1 MTKDS
6 PKVSLVGAGPGD
18 PELITV
24 RGMKRLQS
32 ADVVIYDELAGAELL
47 AFVRDDAELIFVG
60 KRCGKHAM
68 EQERINA
75 LLVEKAREGKRVIRL
90 KGGDPFI
97 FGRGGE
103 ELAELVASGI
113 AVEVVPG
120 VTAAAAAGSAAGVPL
135 THRELSSG
143 VIFLTGHEK
152 PGKPESSIDWHAL
165 AATRM
170 TLCIYM
176 GVKKIA
182 SIAERLVEGG
192 LAVDTPVAIVSR
204 ATWADQQTLLVTLS
218 ELIREE
224 HGEVPAP
231 ALAII
236 GPVARLPRV
245 VAELAASAG
254 RVDSSGAATP

>member
-1 MTKDS
+1 MNIAV
-6 PKVSLVGAGPGD
+6 PMVSLVGAGPGD

-24 RGMKRLQS
+24 RGLKRLQG
-32 ADVVIYDELAGAELL
+32 AEVVVYDELAGAELL
-47 AFVRDDAELIFVG
+47 AFVRPDAELVFVG
-60 KRCGKHAM
+60 KRCGKHAL

-75 LLVEKAREGKRVIRL
+75 LLVEKAREGKRVVRL

-103 ELAELVASGI
+103 ELAELAGAGI

-120 VTAAAAAGSAAGVPL
+120 VTAAAAAGAAAGVPL

-152 PGKPESSIDWHAL
+152 PGKPESSIDWRAL

-182 SIAERLVEGG
+182 SIAENLVEGG
-192 LAVDTPVAIVSR
+192 LPIETPVAIVSR
-204 ATWADQQTLLVTLS
+204 ASWAGQQTFLLTLS
-218 ELIREE
+218 ELIRGE

-236 GPVARLPRV
+236 GAVANHPRG
-245 VAELAASAG
+245 VAIFAEAAGNRA
-254 RVDSSGAATP
+254 

>member
-1 MTKDS
+1 MNS
-6 PKVSLVGAGPGD
+6 AILPVSLVGAGPGD

-24 RGMKRLQS
+24 RGLRRLQ
-32 ADVVIYDELAGAELL
+32 AAEVVVYDELAGTELL
-47 AFVRDDAELIFVG
+47 GQCAEGVELVYVG

-75 LLVEKAREGKRVIRL
+75 LLVERAQQGRRVVRL

-103 ELAELVASGI
+103 EMAELVRAGI
-113 AVEVVPG
+113 PVEVVPG
-120 VTAAAAAGSAAGVPL
+120 VTAAASAGAAAGVPL

-143 VIFLTGHEK
+143 VIFLTGHER
-152 PGKPESSIDWHAL
+152 PDKPESSIDWQAL
-165 AATRM
+165 ARTRM

-182 SIAERLVEGG
+182 LISGQLIAGG
-192 LAVDTPVAIVSR
+192 LGDDTPVAIVSR
-204 ATWADQQTLLVTLS
+204 ASRPDQS
-218 ELIREE
+218 ELFATLGELHRGE

-236 GPVARLPRV
+236 GEVARFP
-245 VAELAASAG
+245 AMIEALAA
-254 RVDSSGAATP
+254 VEV